1 MKGGAVTIISNQW
14 IIVAFGSAGVEGMLL
29 NGCWISPVSYGYYL
43 EWEEAFV
50 RNKLSQV
57 M

>member
-1 MKGGAVTIISNQW
+1 
-14 IIVAFGSAGVEGMLL
+14 MLL